1 MRGSMR
7 WSVRGPRRCAVAAA
21 LVLLAL
27 TTAQSR
33 ADSTN
38 TQSPFTN
45 VLTNLVNDVLGVQQY
60 QVSLPLIQVL
70 YMIIVIIGAFY
81 ISSINLYISICKL
94 ASYDANLQHKFVRL
108 RWRNSCRIIFDY
120 KIVAVTHFGWKF
132 IFPRESAKRIRLQI
146 R

>member
-1 MRGSMR
+1 MR
-7 WSVRGPRRCAVAAA
+7 WPVRGPRRCAVAAA

-60 QVSLPLIQVL
+60 QV
-70 YMIIVIIGAFY
+70 A
-81 ISSINLYISICKL
+81 
-94 ASYDANLQHKFVRL
+94 
-108 RWRNSCRIIFDY
+108 
-120 KIVAVTHFGWKF
+120 
-132 IFPRESAKRIRLQI
+132 
-146 R
+146 